1 MNTDVP
7 ASLLSSGGRKGD
19 VIVIMPKM
27 ENKVVVRF
35 RDGKMLKG
43 YTYDFNPHKEVFH
56 VTNKTHYAK
65 EVAEVSNSHL
75 KAVFFVKTFE
85 GNKNH
90 RSVNDFSLE
99 SLETVSGLKVKVTF
113 FDGEVMY
120 GSTNGYAPDRKA
132 FFIFPAD
139 EESNNERVFIVRE
152 STTSVE
158 TWR

>member
-1 MNTDVP
+1 MITDIP

-19 VIVIMPKM
+19 VIVIMPKI
-27 ENKVVVRF
+27 ENKVVVRY

-43 YTYDFNPHKEVFH
+43 YTYDFNPHKEIFH

-65 EVAEVSNSHL
+65 EVAEVSSFQL
-75 KAVFFVKTFE
+75 KAVFFVKTLE

-90 RSVNDFSLE
+90 WSVDDFSLG

-113 FDGEVMY
+113 FDGEVIY
-120 GSTNGYAPDRKA
+120 GSTNGYAPDRKG